1 MDFVL
6 TVCDNAAGEACP
18 LWPGQPIS
26 AHWGIED
33 PAAVEGS
40 DVDKERA
47 SVTAFRYLKNRVSLL
62 VNLPVASLNRLALTT
77 KLQDIGRLEGS
88 TSKNPQVA

>member
-1 MDFVL
+1 V
-6 TVCDNAAGEACP
+6 TTRRRGCP

-47 SVTAFRYLKNRVSLL
+47 FVTAFRYLKNRFRFWSICRR
-62 VNLPVASLNRLALTT
+62 VAEPSRAHH
-77 KLQDIGRLEGS
+77 QAAGHRRVEGS